1 MFDHEFAL
9 QFVPKLVSFNLQI
22 LTVYDLEPWY
32 FKQPRSLCHL
42 TIMLKIMRVF
52 KTRRDGF
59 DGFYLFPTNTG
70 GNGFNGLN
78 LLCYK
83 QLPETVWNGFQS
95 VSFLGHNSAVR
106 KKRFPSVL
114 GPNRWKRFQRFLP
127 VWLSTSWNDCLFDL
141 ERENQT

>member
-1 MFDHEFAL
+1 MFDHEFVL

-59 DGFYLFPTNTG
+59 NGFYLFPTNTG
-70 GNGFNGLN
+70 GNRFNGLN

-83 QLPETVWNGFQS
+83 QLPETV
-95 VSFLGHNSAVR
+95 
-106 KKRFPSVL
+106 
-114 GPNRWKRFQRFLP
+114 
-127 VWLSTSWNDCLFDL
+127 
-141 ERENQT
+141 